1 MNTIWLP
8 DLTDVTIPKYQAVTA
23 AIRTA
28 VVSGD
33 LKAGEKLPP
42 VREIAYQLGIT
53 PGTVAR
59 AYTRLVDDGV
69 LAAQVGRGTFVAGET
84 KDELPLDVPLM
95 THIPLGM
102 ADFRGCQVPDVGQ
115 GQIISQILQK
125 IAKRSMTGYIHY
137 PTPETDRPTRQA
149 VCDWVGADHVGPLT
163 ADDIVL
169 GNGAQNTVMMALQS
183 ILHGP
188 NPVIL
193 TEELAYPGVRH
204 AARLLRARLVG
215 LEMDD
220 DGIRP
225 EALERALREHGGQVL
240 LTSAEVHSPTT
251 MRTSH
256 PRKVEIASI
265 AKSHRLQII
274 EDDCHS
280 TARTEIP
287 AYREMCPELA
297 WYVGSLTKAVSGALR
312 FGFAV
317 CPRDTAHKAR
327 QVAQSSFYGV
337 ARPILDIATELMVSG
352 QAAHIRGMVCEEM
365 ERHIKLAVNVLGQW
379 DIKWRPDAPFIW
391 LKLPVGWRAS
401 RFAIACERQR
411 INVKPADEFAMPDGV
426 APHAV
431 RLAINSHLGIPALL
445 ACLETMNRML
455 AHPET
460 DIDA

>member
-1 MNTIWLP
+1 MSLR
-8 DLTDVTIPKYQAVTA
+8 PKW
-23 AIRTA
+23 
-28 VVSGD
+28 
-33 LKAGEKLPP
+33 
-42 VREIAYQLGIT
+42 
-53 PGTVAR
+53 VAEHSLR
-59 AYTRLVDDGV
+59 
-69 LAAQVGRGTFVAGET
+69 GET

-225 EALERALREHGGQVL
+225 EALERALREHGRAGPV
-240 LTSAEVHSPTT
+240 
-251 MRTSH
+251 
-256 PRKVEIASI
+256 
-265 AKSHRLQII
+265 
-274 EDDCHS
+274 D
-280 TARTEIP
+280 
-287 AYREMCPELA
+287 
-297 WYVGSLTKAVSGALR
+297 
-312 FGFAV
+312 
-317 CPRDTAHKAR
+317 
-327 QVAQSSFYGV
+327 
-337 ARPILDIATELMVSG
+337 
-352 QAAHIRGMVCEEM
+352 
-365 ERHIKLAVNVLGQW
+365 LG
-379 DIKWRPDAPFIW
+379 
-391 LKLPVGWRAS
+391 
-401 RFAIACERQR
+401 
-411 INVKPADEFAMPDGV
+411 
-426 APHAV
+426 
-431 RLAINSHLGIPALL
+431 
-445 ACLETMNRML
+445 
-455 AHPET
+455 
-460 DIDA
+460 